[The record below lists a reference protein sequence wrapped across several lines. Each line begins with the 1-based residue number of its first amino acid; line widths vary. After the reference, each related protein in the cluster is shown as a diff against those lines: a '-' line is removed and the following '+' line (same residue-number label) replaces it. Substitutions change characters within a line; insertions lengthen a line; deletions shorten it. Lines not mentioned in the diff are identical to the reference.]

1 MSLSNVNT
9 KTTIHIRRYFD
20 DSNKNNPIRSGITQA
35 RQNFLD
41 LASLSYVILTEYD
54 RLEDK
59 PTRKNTDAM
68 VLATTLVVPAIV
80 YGTIISTKLE
90 PDENAVSVTT
100 NNTTLPEN
108 YLPYALTEN
117 ENLSKLCSMNTQ
129 HLTPNINYL

>member
-129 HLTPNINYL
+129 HLTPNINHL

>member
-68 VLATTLVVPAIV
+68 VLATTMVVPAIV

>member
-41 LASLSYVILTEYD
+41 LASLSYEILTEYD

-68 VLATTLVVPAIV
+68 VLATTMVVPAIV